1 MVLGVAVVAV
11 ILPIIFH
18 IVSSP
23 FLLFLISPLVVLL
36 LALLFLTL
44 NVLVGHFLDKRPSSY
59 NDLHHA
65 ANPFAFST
73 PAAWQAVLTRSQWSQ
88 NTPQS
93 FPPLCPDA
101 PHLSTALNDILIMI
115 VRDFVLTWY
124 KELSPSP
131 SFPMAVSLVLHD
143 SLGKLLDRAAG
154 IDIPALI
161 VKRILPKITAH
172 VEQFRQSEIA
182 LRGAGLERKLTQSEE
197 LDMLLAS
204 RYATKGIGRLHP
216 AIENLS
222 TTFTQQTEQMHLRQL
237 IEKALPHV
245 LPEKESK
252 SRVYKL
258 VVREVLVC
266 VVLQPLMDMVS
277 DPDFCNRVID
287 QVVCRHTICTYG
299 MLNSLLFFR
308 RAPPFTSSKLSRQE
322 GGQNADVRQKINHQS
337 TKRSRGPISS
347 NSSSLIHRHISACY
361 HGVDHY
367 SHRYSSVRI
376 ICS

>member
-1 MVLGVAVVAV
+1 MNYLMVLGVAALAVV
-11 ILPIIFH
+11 LPVFFR

-23 FLLFLISPLVVLL
+23 FLLVLISPLLLLL
-36 LALLFLTL
+36 LALVFLSL
-44 NVLVGHFLDKRPSSY
+44 YVFVGHFLDKRTSSY
-59 NDLHHA
+59 NALLRT
-65 ANPFAFST
+65 ANPFSFST
-73 PAAWQAVLTRSQWSQ
+73 PAAWQAVLTRTQWSQ

-101 PHLSTALNDILIMI
+101 PHLSAALNDILIMI

-131 SFPMAVSLVLHD
+131 SFPMAVSSVLHD
-143 SLGKLLDRAAG
+143 SLGKLFDRAAG
-154 IDIPALI
+154 IDISALL

-204 RYATKGIGRLHP
+204 RYATKGGGRLHP

-222 TTFTQQTEQMHLRQL
+222 TTFTKQTEEIHLRQL

-245 LPEKESK
+245 LPEKEYK
-252 SRVYKL
+252 SRAYRL

-277 DPDFCNRVID
+277 DPDFCNRAID
-287 QVVCRHTICTYG
+287 QVVCSLRNLYIH
-299 MLNSLLFFR
+299 SLLNI
-308 RAPPFTSSKLSRQE
+308 PFKA
-322 GGQNADVRQKINHQS
+322 GAAIHQQ
-337 TKRSRGPISS
+337 
-347 NSSSLIHRHISACY
+347 
-361 HGVDHY
+361 
-367 SHRYSSVRI
+367 
-376 ICS
+376 